1 MDFDKILNQARK
13 NAEQIQKISTK
24 LKITLPTNFPQQIVQ
39 LNDCLDTYSS
49 AKVLIAAIVNDIT
62 NLNGLSGWSDLTSHF
77 DNNWDKFAKEYNDI
91 FNRANS
97 QQQTNIL
104 ESFARG
110 HFGDNIFEA
119 GSIIKN
125 ETPNILSGINEF
137 KNAIEVFSGSYRN
150 PVIAANKIKN
160 GVNAI
165 VRSTEKI
172 AKSVNNIIAY
182 IQGKCGINN
191 AQGLKII
198 SNLRNITTNRG
209 VAAMMST
216 LNIGESGINAFSD
229 GTTVIDALRH
239 ADYRTALSASQSTY
253 KNIKSIVSEIK
264 NLKDKKGAGMGA
276 TSFGKSSTSSAF
288 SKESSS
294 LSSTNA
300 PIGPAY
306 SYICSKAKIK
316 CTNGDKISTLTVL
329 PSRTIWLYGQPQAN
343 ISDHVSMVNIAP
355 CGKCHTTAYPPTGSA
370 TAANHGK
377 LTPMP
382 CVPNTPFPWMGGKN
396 DVMLKGY
403 PALISTSKLKCI
415 YGGTITITFDGQNM

>member
-1 MDFDKILNQARK
+1 MDFDKTLNQARK
-13 NAEQIQKISTK
+13 NAEQIQNIATK
-24 LKITLPTNFPQQIVQ
+24 LKITLPANFPELIVQ
-39 LNDCLDTYSS
+39 LNDCLDTYS
-49 AKVLIAAIVNDIT
+49 AVKVLIAAIVNDIT
-62 NLNGLSGWSDLTSHF
+62 NLNGLSGWSDLISHF
-77 DNNWDKFAKEYNDI
+77 DNNWDKFAKEYNEI

-104 ESFARG
+104 ESFARD

-137 KNAIEVFSGSYRN
+137 KNAIDVFSGSYRN

-172 AKSVNNIIAY
+172 AKSINNIITY

-191 AQGLKII
+191 AQGLKFL
-198 SNLRNITTNRG
+198 SNLGSITTNRG
-209 VAAMMST
+209 VAAMMSI
-216 LNIGESGINAFSD
+216 LNIGASGINAFSD

-239 ADYRTALSASQSTY
+239 GDYRTALSASQSTY

-276 TSFGKSSTSSAF
+276 NPFGKSSTSS
-288 SKESSS
+288 SST
-294 LSSTNA
+294 SSTNA
-300 PIGPAY
+300 PTGPAY

-355 CGKCHTTAYPPTGSA
+355 CGKCHTTAYPPTGAA

-396 DVMLKGY
+396 DVMLKGD

-415 YGGTITITFDGQNM
+415 YGGTITITFDGQNV